1 MDTTTTNSNSQT
13 YRFDARSSLD
23 AQLFREELFTAVAA
37 QLVQKWPTR
46 EERDYNEIAIVSCK
60 LTKTLIEQYNRAF
73 SVEER

>member
-1 MDTTTTNSNSQT
+1 MDTTTTNSNSET
-13 YRFDARSSLD
+13 YRFEEHIDHK
-23 AQLFREELFTAVAA
+23 QLFREELFTAVAA
-37 QLVQKWPTR
+37 QLVAKWPTR